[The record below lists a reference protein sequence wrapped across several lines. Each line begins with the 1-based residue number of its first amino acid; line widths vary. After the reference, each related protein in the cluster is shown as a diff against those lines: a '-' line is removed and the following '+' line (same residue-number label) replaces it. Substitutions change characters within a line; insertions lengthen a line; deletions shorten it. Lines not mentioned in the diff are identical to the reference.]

1 VDQLDL
7 RNQKQEKH
15 LMIALKRNA
24 PRFLGTVLLLTASI
38 ISMSALVTPQE
49 VGAGKVTLE
58 GQLVCS
64 ECWFEAD
71 RKTIAYGTPADLQCA
86 ADCAVKGVPPAVAV
100 KQGDE
105 FKLYL
110 VEAGQF
116 KQNNEEWLT
125 YIGKWVQVSGRLT
138 SKKNKHYLAL
148 DELKVLPSVQ
158 ENAQQT
164 AVLGSD
170 PELSLKDLFGVE
182 QKLSAYRGKVVVLN
196 FWATWCIPCRK
207 EMPDLAAIQN
217 DYAALGVQVIGAGAD
232 TLAERSKVLRFIKE
246 TRINFPIWLGATTD
260 DMKRFGLGPA
270 LPGTAIMGRDGR
282 IVALRP
288 AVITHTELKKQIDTL
303 LASDAKSIKGEI
315 ASARR
320 ASVEASLVP
329 S

>member
-1 VDQLDL
+1 
-7 RNQKQEKH
+7 
-15 LMIALKRNA
+15 MIKLLRNA
-24 PRFLGTVLLLTASI
+24 PRLPRQLGTVLILTASL
-38 ISMSALVTPQE
+38 MLASAVVRSQDASP
-49 VGAGKVTLE
+49 GRVTLE

-71 RKTIAYGTPADLQCA
+71 RKTTAYGTPADIQCA
-86 ADCAVKGVPPAVAV
+86 TDCAVKGVPPAVAV

-110 VEAGQF
+110 IEAGQF
-116 KQNNEEWLT
+116 KQNSEQWLS
-125 YIGKWVQVSGRLT
+125 YLGRWVQVSGRLT
-138 SKKNKHYLAL
+138 PKKDKQYLAI
-148 DELKVLPSVQ
+148 DELKVLPSAQ

-182 QKLSAYRGKVVVLN
+182 QKLNAYRGKIVVLN

-207 EMPDLAAIQN
+207 EMPDLTAIQN

-232 TLAERSKVLRFIKE
+232 TLADRSKVLLFVRE
-246 TRINFPIWLGATTD
+246 TRINFPVWLGATTG
-260 DMKRFGLGPA
+260 DMKRFGLGPG
-270 LPGTAIMGRDGR
+270 LPGTAIIGRDGK

-288 AVITHTELKKQIDTL
+288 AVITRTELKKQIDNL
-303 LASDAKSIKGEI
+303 LASDAKSIKSEI
-315 ASARR
+315 ASAGR
-320 ASVEASLVP
+320 APVEASLVP

>member
-1 VDQLDL
+1 MTSQ
-7 RNQKQEKH
+7 RNNRTCVPLNLLIAVALLVLASAAARSQEAATK
-15 LMIALKRNA
+15 
-24 PRFLGTVLLLTASI
+24 S
-38 ISMSALVTPQE
+38 
-49 VGAGKVTLE
+49 VTLE

-71 RKTIAYGTPADLQCA
+71 RKTTAYGTPADLQCA

-105 FKLYL
+105 LKLYL
-110 VEAGQF
+110 IEAGQF
-116 KQNNEEWLT
+116 KQNSEEWLT
-125 YIGKWVQVSGRLT
+125 HIGKWVQVSGRLAP
-138 SKKNKHYLAL
+138 KKDKQFLAV
-148 DELKVLPSVQ
+148 DEFKVLSSPQ
-158 ENAQQT
+158 EKGPQT
-164 AVLGSD
+164 TVLGTD
-170 PELSLKDLFGVE
+170 PELTLKDLFGVE
-182 QKLSAYRGKVVVLN
+182 QRLSGYRGKIVVLN

-232 TLAERSKVLRFIKE
+232 TLADRSKVLQFVKE
-246 TRINFPIWLGATTD
+246 TKINFPIWLGATTD

-270 LPGTAIMGRDGR
+270 LPGTAIIGRDGK
-282 IVALRP
+282 IEVLRP
-288 AVITHTELKKQIDTL
+288 AVVTHIELKKQIDTL

-320 ASVEASLVP
+320 APIEASLVP

>member
-1 VDQLDL
+1 MTSELSNPL
-7 RNQKQEKH
+7 RVFLNF
-15 LMIALKRNA
+15 LIVAAFLAL
-24 PRFLGTVLLLTASI
+24 AS
-38 ISMSALVTPQE
+38 AVTGSQDAAT
-49 VGAGKVTLE
+49 GRVTLE

-71 RKTIAYGTPADLQCA
+71 RKTTAYGTPADIQCA
-86 ADCAVKGVPPAVAV
+86 TDCAVKGVPPAVAV
-100 KQGDE
+100 KYGDE

-110 VEAGQF
+110 IEAGQF
-116 KQNNEEWLT
+116 KQNSEEWLT

-138 SKKNKHYLAL
+138 PKKDKQYIAV
-148 DELKVLPSVQ
+148 DELKVLPSAK

-164 AVLGSD
+164 TVLGSD
-170 PELSLKDLFGVE
+170 PELTLRDLFDVE
-182 QKLSAYRGKVVVLN
+182 QKLSSYRGRIVVLN

-232 TLAERSKVLRFIKE
+232 TLADRSKVLQFVKE
-246 TRINFPIWLGATTD
+246 TRINFPVWLGATTD

-270 LPGTAIMGRDGR
+270 LPGTAIIGRDGK
-282 IVALRP
+282 IVALHP
-288 AVITHTELKKQIDTL
+288 STITHTELKKRIDNL
-303 LASDAKSIKGEI
+303 LASDARSIKSEI

-320 ASVEASLVP
+320 APVEASLVP

>member
-1 VDQLDL
+1 MTSL
-7 RNQKQEKH
+7 RSNP
-15 LMIALKRNA
+15 LR
-24 PRFLGTVLLLTASI
+24 VLLNLLIAAVFVTLASAAAR
-38 ISMSALVTPQE
+38 SQDAAT
-49 VGAGKVTLE
+49 KRVTLE

-71 RKTIAYGTPADLQCA
+71 RKTTAYGTPADIQCA
-86 ADCAVKGVPPAVAV
+86 QDCAVKGIPPAVAV

-105 FKLYL
+105 YKLYL
-110 VEAGQF
+110 IEAGQF
-116 KQNNEEWLT
+116 KQNSEEWLT

-138 SKKNKHYLAL
+138 PKKDKQYVAV
-148 DELKVLPSVQ
+148 DDLKVLPGQ
-158 ENAQQT
+158 ENAPQT
-164 AVLGSD
+164 AALGTD
-170 PELSLKDLFGVE
+170 PELTLKDLFGVE
-182 QKLSAYRGKVVVLN
+182 QKLSAYHGKIVVLN

-232 TLAERSKVLRFIKE
+232 TLADRSKVLQFVKE
-246 TRINFPIWLGATTD
+246 TRINFPVWLGATTD

-270 LPGTAIMGRDGR
+270 LPGTAIIGRDGK

-288 AVITHTELKKQIDTL
+288 AVITHTELKKQIDNL
-303 LASDAKSIKGEI
+303 LASDAKSIRSEI

-320 ASVEASLVP
+320 ANVEASLVP

>member
-1 VDQLDL
+1 MTSL
-7 RNQKQEKH
+7 RSNP
-15 LMIALKRNA
+15 LR
-24 PRFLGTVLLLTASI
+24 VLLNLLIVAVFVTLASAAAR
-38 ISMSALVTPQE
+38 SQDAAT
-49 VGAGKVTLE
+49 KRVTLE

-71 RKTIAYGTPADLQCA
+71 RKTTAYGTPADIQCA
-86 ADCAVKGVPPAVAV
+86 QDCAAKGIPPAVAV

-105 FKLYL
+105 YKLYL
-110 VEAGQF
+110 IEAGQF
-116 KQNNEEWLT
+116 KQNSEEWLT

-138 SKKNKHYLAL
+138 PKKDKQYVAV
-148 DELKVLPSVQ
+148 DDLKVLPAQ
-158 ENAQQT
+158 ENAPQT
-164 AVLGSD
+164 AALGTD
-170 PELSLKDLFGVE
+170 PELTLEDLFGVE
-182 QKLSAYRGKVVVLN
+182 QKLSAYHGKIVVLN

-232 TLAERSKVLRFIKE
+232 TLADRSKVLQFVKE
-246 TRINFPIWLGATTD
+246 TRINFPVWLGATTD

-270 LPGTAIMGRDGR
+270 LPGTAIIGRDGK

-288 AVITHTELKKQIDTL
+288 SMITRTELKKQIDNL
-303 LASDAKSIKGEI
+303 LASDAKSIRSEI

-320 ASVEASLVP
+320 APVEASLVP